1 MTDVYDVEALRPGGA
16 MKVAVTGAAGQ
27 IGYSLLPLIC
37 SGRMFGK
44 HQRVELRLLE
54 ITPAMGALE
63 GVVME
68 LEDCAFP
75 LLENTVATDDA
86 LVAFKDVDVAVLV
99 GAFPRK
105 AGMERKELMSKNG
118 SIFKEQGEAIN
129 SVASEDVK
137 VVVVG
142 NPANTNANILSQFAP
157 RVPKQNITA
166 MTRLDHNRLV
176 GMVATKLDKSVTD
189 ISGVVI
195 WGNHSS
201 TQYPD
206 VLNAS
211 VAGVDGSVREALG
224 GEEWLASELIPAVQK
239 RGAAIIAARK
249 LSSAMSAANA
259 ACDHV
264 RDWLLGSGDRIVS
277 MAVPADGSYN
287 IADGIWFSFP
297 VRTTR
302 GGKYEIQK
310 DMMIDAFSQERINIT
325 EKELREER
333 EDALAMI
340 GNQQ

>member
-1 MTDVYDVEALRPGGA
+1 

-27 IGYSLLPLIC
+27 IGYSLLPMIAG
-37 SGRMFGK
+37 GRMFGK
-44 HQRVELRLLE
+44 SQRVELRLLE
-54 ITPAMGALE
+54 IAPAMEALG

-68 LEDCAFP
+68 LDDCAFP
-75 LLENTVATDDA
+75 LLEKVVATDDP
-86 LVAFKDVDVAVLV
+86 LVAFADVDVCVLV

-105 AGMERKELMSKNG
+105 AGMERKELMSKNAM
-118 SIFKEQGEAIN
+118 IFKQQGEAIN

-137 VVVVG
+137 IVVVG
-142 NPANTNANILSQFAP
+142 NPANTNALILSQYAP
-157 RVPKQNITA
+157 RVPKENITA

-176 GMVATKLDKSVTD
+176 GMVASKLDKEVDD
-189 ISGVVI
+189 IRGVVI

-206 VLNAS
+206 VLNATVS
-211 VAGVDGSVREALG
+211 GVDGSIRDALG
-224 GEEWLASELIPAVQK
+224 GEDWLASELIPKVQK

-277 MAVPADGSYN
+277 MGVFADGSYN
-287 IADGIWFSFP
+287 IAEGIVFSYP
-297 VRTTR
+297 VCTMR

-310 DMMIDAFSQERINIT
+310 NLIIDNFSQERINVT
-325 EKELREER
+325 ENELREER
-333 EDALAMI
+333 SDALAMVS
-340 GNQQ
+340 Q